1 LFPLCAVVTD
11 DNVSVPEVAPEM
23 LVKVVLPAALICHCT
38 VGVGFPLAAAVKLAV
53 CPAVTDWLV
62 GCVLI
67 VGATAGGGGVSVSV
81 AWYMP
86 VSVGGATRGLTA
98 SPVR

>member
-1 LFPLCAVVTD
+1 
-11 DNVSVPEVAPEM
+11 M

-38 VGVGFPLAAAVKLAV
+38 VGVGFPLTAAVKLAV

-67 VGATAGGGGVSVSV
+67 VGAASAAVTVSV
-81 AWYMP
+81 AALLVTLP
-86 VSVGGATRGLTA
+86 
-98 SPVR
+98 